1 MMKKIIGFCGLLLW
15 SLSVSAGIKFNPIQL
30 YIQDS
35 TRQRSTT
42 VSVESTGLKKS
53 RIFEIS
59 AVKWKQNQQG
69 EDILEEDKTLLFNP
83 KTFELKPES
92 KQIVR
97 VGFSQPLANI
107 NQEQTWRIIFKEVTP
122 IEDDSSINFLFNFS
136 LPLFAG
142 KQVNPKL
149 NLKLEKLDNQAY
161 LNIDNVAKSHIK
173 IVEILVTD
181 NKDKE
186 ILKKKLGQ
194 YVLGGNRIKLELGEI
209 TNNNELKIKIKT
221 DKDEKYLEYSV
232 KG

>member
-1 MMKKIIGFCGLLLW
+1 MKKIIGFCGLLLW

-59 AVKWKQNQQG
+59 AVKWKQHQQG

-173 IVEILVTD
+173 IIEILVTD
-181 NKDKE
+181 NKNKE

-209 TNNNELKIKIKT
+209 ANNNELKIKIKT

>member
-1 MMKKIIGFCGLLLW
+1 MKKIIGFCGLLLW

-173 IVEILVTD
+173 IIEILVTD
-181 NKDKE
+181 NKNKE

-209 TNNNELKIKIKT
+209 ANNNELKIKIKT

>member
-173 IVEILVTD
+173 IIEILVTD

>member
-1 MMKKIIGFCGLLLW
+1 MKKIIGFCGLLLC

-97 VGFSQPLANI
+97 VGFSQPLANM

-173 IVEILVTD
+173 IIEILVTD

>member
-1 MMKKIIGFCGLLLW
+1 MKKIIGFCGLLLC

-97 VGFSQPLANI
+97 VGFSQPLANM

>member
-1 MMKKIIGFCGLLLW
+1 MGFWGLFLL

-30 YIQDS
+30 FIQDS

-42 VSVESTGLKKS
+42 VSIESTGLAKS

-59 AVKWKQNQQG
+59 AAKWKQNQKG

-97 VGFSQPLANI
+97 IGFSQPLTNM

-122 IEDDSSINFLFNFS
+122 VEDDSSINFLFNFS

-142 KQVNPKL
+142 KQATPKL
-149 NLKLEKLDNQAY
+149 DLKLEKLDNQAY
-161 LNIDNVAKSHIK
+161 LNIDNLAKSHIK

-194 YVLGGNRIKLELGEI
+194 YVLGGNQIKLELGEI

>member
-173 IVEILVTD
+173 IIEILVTD

-209 TNNNELKIKIKT
+209 ANNNELKIKIKT

>member
-1 MMKKIIGFCGLLLW
+1 M
-15 SLSVSAGIKFNPIQL
+15 
-30 YIQDS
+30 
-35 TRQRSTT
+35 
-42 VSVESTGLKKS
+42 
-53 RIFEIS
+53 
-59 AVKWKQNQQG
+59 
-69 EDILEEDKTLLFNP
+69 
-83 KTFELKPES
+83 
-92 KQIVR
+92 
-97 VGFSQPLANI
+97 
-107 NQEQTWRIIFKEVTP
+107 
-122 IEDDSSINFLFNFS
+122 
-136 LPLFAG
+136 
-142 KQVNPKL
+142 NPKL

-173 IVEILVTD
+173 IIEILVTD

>member
-1 MMKKIIGFCGLLLW
+1 MKKIIGFCGLLLW
-15 SLSVSAGIKFNPIQL
+15 SFSVSAGIKFNPIQL

-173 IVEILVTD
+173 IIEILVI
-181 NKDKE
+181 DKA
-186 ILKKKLGQ
+186 L
-194 YVLGGNRIKLELGEI
+194 
-209 TNNNELKIKIKT
+209 
-221 DKDEKYLEYSV
+221 D
-232 KG
+232 

>member
-1 MMKKIIGFCGLLLW
+1 MKKIIGFCGLLLW

-92 KQIVR
+92 KQVVR
-97 VGFSQPLANI
+97 VGFSQPLTNM

-149 NLKLEKLDNQAY
+149 NLKLEKLDNQTY

-194 YVLGGNRIKLELGEI
+194 YILGGNRIKLELGEI
-209 TNNNELKIKIKT
+209 ANNNELKIKIKT

>member
-1 MMKKIIGFCGLLLW
+1 MKKIIGFCGLLLW

-97 VGFSQPLANI
+97 VGFSQPLANM

-173 IVEILVTD
+173 IIEILVTD

>member
-1 MMKKIIGFCGLLLW
+1 MKKIIGFCGLLLW

-181 NKDKE
+181 NKNKE

>member
-92 KQIVR
+92 KQVVR
-97 VGFSQPLANI
+97 VGFSQPLTNM

-149 NLKLEKLDNQAY
+149 NLKLEKLDNQTY

-194 YVLGGNRIKLELGEI
+194 YILGGNRIKLELGEI
-209 TNNNELKIKIKT
+209 ANNNELKIKIKT

>member
-181 NKDKE
+181 NKNKE

-209 TNNNELKIKIKT
+209 ANNNELKIKIKT

>member
-1 MMKKIIGFCGLLLW
+1 MKKIIGFCGLLLW

-173 IVEILVTD
+173 IIEILVTD
-181 NKDKE
+181 NKNKE

>member
-15 SLSVSAGIKFNPIQL
+15 SFSVSAGIKFNPIQL

-173 IVEILVTD
+173 IIEILVTD

>member
-1 MMKKIIGFCGLLLW
+1 MKKIIGFFGLLLL
-15 SLSVSAGIKFNPIQL
+15 SFSVSAGIKFNPIQL

-35 TRQRSTT
+35 NRQRSTT

-59 AVKWKQNQQG
+59 ALKWKQNQKG

-97 VGFSQPLANI
+97 VGFSQPLSNI
-107 NQEQTWRIIFKEVTP
+107 DQEQTWRIIFKEVTP
-122 IEDDSSINFLFNFS
+122 IEEDSSSINFLFNFS

-142 KQVNPKL
+142 KQVNPRL
-149 NLKLEKLDNQAY
+149 DLKLEKHENQAY
-161 LNIDNVAKSHIK
+161 LNIDNLAKSHIK

-181 NKDKE
+181 NRNKE
-186 ILKKKLGQ
+186 ILKKKLAQ

-209 TNNNELKIKIKT
+209 TNNNELKIRIKT

>member
-173 IVEILVTD
+173 IIEILVTD

-194 YVLGGNRIKLELGEI
+194 YILGGNRIKLELGEI
-209 TNNNELKIKIKT
+209 ANNNELKIKIKT

>member
-173 IVEILVTD
+173 IIEILVTD
-181 NKDKE
+181 NKNKE

>member
-1 MMKKIIGFCGLLLW
+1 MAFCGLLLL

-53 RIFEIS
+53 RVFEIS
-59 AVKWKQNQQG
+59 AVKWKQNHKG

-97 VGFSQPLANI
+97 VGFSQPLTNM

-136 LPLFAG
+136 LPLFVG

-149 NLKLEKLDNQAY
+149 NLKLEKIDNQTY
-161 LNIDNVAKSHIK
+161 LNIDNLAKSHIK

-181 NKDKE
+181 NKNKE

-194 YVLGGNRIKLELGEI
+194 YVLGGNQIKLELGEV

>member
-1 MMKKIIGFCGLLLW
+1 MKKIIGFFGLLLL
-15 SLSVSAGIKFNPIQL
+15 SFSVSAGIKFNPIQL

-35 TRQRSTT
+35 NRQRSTT

-59 AVKWKQNQQG
+59 ALKWKQNQKG

-97 VGFSQPLANI
+97 VGFSQPLSNI
-107 NQEQTWRIIFKEVTP
+107 DQEQTWRIIFKEVTP
-122 IEDDSSINFLFNFS
+122 IEEDSSSINFLFNFS

-142 KQVNPKL
+142 KQVNPRL
-149 NLKLEKLDNQAY
+149 DLKLEKHENQAY
-161 LNIDNVAKSHIK
+161 LNIDNLAKSHIK

-181 NKDKE
+181 NTNKE
-186 ILKKKLGQ
+186 ILKKKLAQ

-209 TNNNELKIKIKT
+209 TNNNELKIRIKT

>member
-97 VGFSQPLANI
+97 VGFSQPLANM

-173 IVEILVTD
+173 IIEILVTD

>member
-1 MMKKIIGFCGLLLW
+1 MKKIIGFCGLLLW

-97 VGFSQPLANI
+97 VGFSQPLANM

>member
-1 MMKKIIGFCGLLLW
+1 MKKIIGFCGLLLC

-97 VGFSQPLANI
+97 VGFSQPLANM

-161 LNIDNVAKSHIK
+161 LNIDNLAKSHIK

>member
-1 MMKKIIGFCGLLLW
+1 MQKIMGFCGLLLL
-15 SLSVSAGIKFNPIQL
+15 SFSVSAGIKFNPIQL

-42 VSVESTGLKKS
+42 VSVESTGLTKS

-59 AVKWKQNQQG
+59 AVKWKQDQKG

-97 VGFSQPLANI
+97 VGFSQPLANMD
-107 NQEQTWRIIFKEVTP
+107 QEQTWRIIFKEVTP
-122 IEDDSSINFLFNFS
+122 IEEDNSSINFLFNFS

-149 NLKLEKLDNQAY
+149 NLKLEKMDNQAY
-161 LNIDNVAKSHIK
+161 LSIDNLAKSHIK

-181 NKDKE
+181 NKNNE

-209 TNNNELKIKIKT
+209 KNNDELKIKIKT

>member
-1 MMKKIIGFCGLLLW
+1 MKKIIGFFGLLLL
-15 SLSVSAGIKFNPIQL
+15 SFSVSAGIKFNPIQL

-35 TRQRSTT
+35 NRQRSTT

-59 AVKWKQNQQG
+59 ALKWKQNQKG
-69 EDILEEDKTLLFNP
+69 EDVLEEDKTLLFNP

-97 VGFSQPLANI
+97 VGFSQPLSNI
-107 NQEQTWRIIFKEVTP
+107 DQEQTWRIIFKEVTP
-122 IEDDSSINFLFNFS
+122 IEEESSSINFLFNFS

-149 NLKLEKLDNQAY
+149 DLKLEKHENQAY
-161 LNIDNVAKSHIK
+161 LNIDNLAKSHIK

-181 NKDKE
+181 NTNKE

-209 TNNNELKIKIKT
+209 TNNNELKIRIKT

>member
-173 IVEILVTD
+173 IIEILVID

>member
-1 MMKKIIGFCGLLLW
+1 MKKIIGFCGLLLW

-173 IVEILVTD
+173 IIEILVTD

>member
-1 MMKKIIGFCGLLLW
+1 MMKKIMGFWGLFLL

-30 YIQDS
+30 FIQDS

-42 VSVESTGLKKS
+42 VSIESTGLAKS

-59 AVKWKQNQQG
+59 AAKWKQNQKG

-97 VGFSQPLANI
+97 IGFSQPLTNM

-122 IEDDSSINFLFNFS
+122 VEDDSSINFLFNFS

-142 KQVNPKL
+142 KQATPKL
-149 NLKLEKLDNQAY
+149 DLKLEKLDNQAY
-161 LNIDNVAKSHIK
+161 LNIDNLAKSHIK

-194 YVLGGNRIKLELGEI
+194 YVLGGNQIKLELGEI

>member
-1 MMKKIIGFCGLLLW
+1 MKKIIGFFGLLLL

-42 VSVESTGLKKS
+42 VSIESTGLKKS

-59 AVKWKQNQQG
+59 ALKWKQNQKG

-97 VGFSQPLANI
+97 VGFSQPLSNI
-107 NQEQTWRIIFKEVTP
+107 DQEQTWRIIFKEVTP
-122 IEDDSSINFLFNFS
+122 IAEDSASINFLFNFS

-142 KQVNPKL
+142 KQANPKL
-149 NLKLEKLDNQAY
+149 NLKLERHENQAY
-161 LNIDNVAKSHIK
+161 LNIDNLAKSHIK

-181 NKDKE
+181 TKNKE
-186 ILKKKLGQ
+186 ILKKKLAQ
-194 YVLGGNRIKLELGEI
+194 YVLGGNTIKLELGEI

>member
-92 KQIVR
+92 KQVVR
-97 VGFSQPLANI
+97 VGFSQPLTNM
-107 NQEQTWRIIFKEVTP
+107 NQEQTWRIIFKEVAP
-122 IEDDSSINFLFNFS
+122 IEDDSTINFLFNFS

-173 IVEILVTD
+173 IIEILVTD

-194 YVLGGNRIKLELGEI
+194 YILGGNRIKLELGEI

>member
-15 SLSVSAGIKFNPIQL
+15 SFSVSAGIKFNPIQL

-92 KQIVR
+92 KQVVR
-97 VGFSQPLANI
+97 VGFSQPLTNM

-149 NLKLEKLDNQAY
+149 NLKLEKLDNQTY

-194 YVLGGNRIKLELGEI
+194 YILGGNRIKLELGEI
-209 TNNNELKIKIKT
+209 ANNNELKIKIKT